1 MVESIGCRLKVVKGS
16 KLPLQPSTFN
26 LQPAN
31 LQLSRLVLLLILGVL
46 ATLLVPG
53 LSAQSSSKRDLERI
67 RSEIRRLRGNLTSLK
82 AKTESTEKELEVLD
96 LQLEIHSRELE
107 AAQTVE
113 RELAAKEADLQREVE
128 MLRIRIE
135 EQRRALSQRLAALYR
150 LGRLS
155 YVRIL
160 LALDQKQNP
169 FEAAAMLSYMVQ
181 RDARSIESYQRS
193 RAEWERQG
201 RLLAEEQERLR
212 DARVAVEQRSNEV
225 RRARAQ
231 KQALLSR
238 LEAEG
243 SRSLEKIAG
252 LEEKARRLEALFALL
267 YERSSGSG
275 PELRGIEDFRGA
287 LEWPVSGKVIENFG
301 RHRSER
307 FATFTVS
314 NGLKIEVASGTEV
327 RAVFEGTVLFSQ
339 WFKGYGNLIIIDHG
353 HRIFSLYGN
362 TRGITVNVG
371 DRIATGQ
378 RIALVEQDESGSSGY
393 LYFEVRE
400 DNKPADPRTWLR

>member
-1 MVESIGCRLKVVKGS
+1 MNSAWAWRAISFLLPRLACLIILSVVAA
-16 KLPLQPSTFN
+16 L
-26 LQPAN
+26 
-31 LQLSRLVLLLILGVL
+31 L
-46 ATLLVPG
+46 ATG
-53 LSAQSSSKRDLERI
+53 LSAQSNSKRDLERI
-67 RSEIRRLRGNLTSLK
+67 RAEIRNLRGNLSSLK

-96 LQLEIHSRELE
+96 LQLEINSRELE

-113 RELAAKEADLQREVE
+113 AQLAGQEAALQHEVE
-128 MLRIRIE
+128 TLRVRID
-135 EQRRALSQRLAALYR
+135 EQRRDLAQRLAVLYR

-160 LALDQKQNP
+160 LALDQNQNP

-181 RDARSIESYQRS
+181 RDSRSIEAFQRT
-193 RAEWERQG
+193 RGEWERQVA
-201 RLLAEEQERLR
+201 LLAEEQSKLR
-212 DARVAVEQRSNEV
+212 EARVAVEQRSSEV
-225 RRARAQ
+225 RRARAE

-243 SRSLEKIAG
+243 TRSLERLAD
-252 LEEKARRLEALFALL
+252 LEEKARRLEALFTLL
-267 YERSSGSG
+267 YERTPGADPG
-275 PELRGIEDFRGA
+275 QRGIEDFRGA
-287 LEWPVSGKVIENFG
+287 LEWPVSGNVIESFG

-314 NGLKIEVASGTEV
+314 NGLKIEVPSGTDV

-371 DRIATGQ
+371 DKITTGQ
-378 RIALVEQDESGSSGY
+378 HIALVEQDDSGLSGY
-393 LYFEVRE
+393 LYFEIRE
-400 DNKPADPRTWLR
+400 DNKPTDPRTWLR

>member
-1 MVESIGCRLKVVKGS
+1 MFPRLI
-16 KLPLQPSTFN
+16 
-26 LQPAN
+26 
-31 LQLSRLVLLLILGVL
+31 LLLILGAL
-46 ATLLVPG
+46 ATTLMVPD

-67 RSEIRRLRGNLTSLK
+67 RSEIRKLRGNLTGLK
-82 AKTESTEKELEVLD
+82 AKTASTEKELEVLD
-96 LQLEIHSRELE
+96 LQLEINSRELE

-113 RELAAKEADLQREVE
+113 AQLAAREADLQREVE
-128 MLRIRIE
+128 TLRLRIAQ
-135 EQRRALSQRLAALYR
+135 QRHDLSQRLAVLYR

-160 LALDQKQNP
+160 LALDQNQNP

-181 RDARSIESYQRS
+181 RDARSIESFQRT

-201 RLLAEEQERLR
+201 RLLAEEQTRLR
-212 DARVAVEQRSNEV
+212 EARAAVEQRFGEV
-225 RRARAQ
+225 RRARAE
-231 KQALLSR
+231 KQALLAR

-243 SRSLEKIAG
+243 SRSLERIAD

-267 YERSSGSG
+267 YERSSGAG
-275 PELRGIEDFRGA
+275 AGQRGIEDFRGA
-287 LEWPVSGKVIENFG
+287 LEWPVTGKVIESFG

-314 NGLKIEVASGTEV
+314 NGLKIEVPSGTDV

-362 TRGITVNVG
+362 TRGIVVNVG

-400 DNKPADPRTWLR
+400 DNKPTDPRTWLR

>member
-1 MVESIGCRLKVVKGS
+1 MTSASDRRAFS
-16 KLPLQPSTFN
+16 
-26 LQPAN
+26 
-31 LQLSRLVLLLILGVL
+31 LSLARFAVVLLFGAL
-46 ATLLVPG
+46 ASFLVTG

-67 RSEIRRLRGNLTSLK
+67 RAEIQRLRGNLTGLK
-82 AKTESTEKELEVLD
+82 VKAESTEKELEVLD

-113 RELAAKEADLQREVE
+113 MQLAEKEAALQREVE
-128 MLRIRIE
+128 TLRIRIA
-135 EQRRALSQRLAALYR
+135 EQRRYLSQRLAVLYR

-160 LALDQKQNP
+160 LALDQNQNP

-181 RDARSIESYQRS
+181 RDSRSIESFQRT

-201 RLLAEEQERLR
+201 QLLVEEQNRLR
-212 DARVAVEQRSNEV
+212 EARAAVEQRSSEV

-231 KQALLSR
+231 KQALLLR

-243 SRSLEKIAG
+243 SRSLERIAA
-252 LEEKARRLEALFALL
+252 LEEKARRLEALVALL
-267 YERSSGSG
+267 YERSSGAESG
-275 PELRGIEDFRGA
+275 PRGIEDFRGA
-287 LEWPVSGKVIENFG
+287 LEWPVTGKVIESFG

-314 NGLKIEVASGTEV
+314 NGLKIEVPSGTDV

-362 TRGITVNVG
+362 TRGITVSVG
-371 DRIATGQ
+371 DRITTGQ
-378 RIALVEQDESGSSGY
+378 RIALVEQDEGGLSGY

-400 DNKPADPRTWLR
+400 DNKPTDPRTWLR